1 MNNNNKNNY
10 PTLKAITLYPLLGGV
25 IYSAIVLSIMY
36 PMILSEGVKFSL
48 EYFYFYLMAF
58 SFIGFILNLIIGFI
72 FIIFKIKIINKNYVK
87 IFGMGFVVYFLAS
100 FLFFHSNMD
109 IAQGIVFVVGC
120 GVLGGSI
127 SALLAKFILPKS

>member
-58 SFIGFILNLIIGFI
+58 SFIGFILNLIISFI
-72 FIIFKIKIINKNYVK
+72 FIILKIKTINKNYAK
-87 IFGMGFVVYFLAS
+87 IFGIGFVVYFLSS
-100 FLFFHSNMD
+100 FRFFYPNM
-109 IAQGIVFVVGC
+109 IPNIVFVLVC
-120 GVLGGSI
+120 GLLGGLLSTI
-127 SALLAKFILPKS
+127 LAKFILPKY